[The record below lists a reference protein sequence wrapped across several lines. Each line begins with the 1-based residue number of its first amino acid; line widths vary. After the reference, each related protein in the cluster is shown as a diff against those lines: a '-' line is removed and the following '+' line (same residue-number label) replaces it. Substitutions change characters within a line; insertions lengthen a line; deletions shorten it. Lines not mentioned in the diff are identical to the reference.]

1 MLERDRALGSEAAR
15 PRSATAAAAGAV
27 EKKIVCWASP
37 GCVHQCGLIATVEDG
52 KLVRLRGN
60 PEYPTPNRGCADRMP
75 HHIKWLYSP
84 EQLMYPLKRIGERG
98 EDRWKRISWDQA
110 LDEIA
115 AKLAGLKAQF
125 GAETLSVHEGT
136 YRSDMYP
143 MRTRFL
149 NLFGNPSNI
158 GCAGTICRCNTIAM
172 NYALLGCANS
182 RAKVHQMD
190 CVVLH
195 GNNVRHTS
203 PLDWQRLRKRMEAKE
218 VKVIVIDPRKTDAGR
233 HADLWL
239 QLRPGTDAALLLSW
253 INVIIEE
260 GLYDKAFVEEWT
272 AGFEELRARAA
283 QYTPERVADITWVS
297 PELIRASARMYATSK
312 PASFHWGSATDMI
325 GRNSIRVEQA
335 RICLRALTGNLAEGG
350 GEMVVGPG
358 PIIGGTMGVRDS
370 MLVFP
375 DMIPPEQR
383 AKQIGTDRFKLM
395 GWPGYEAMRTYH
407 EETYGVPFPTAAHNF
422 VAVQP
427 LFWKAILEKDPYPVT
442 AMITWGSNVM
452 LNGGD
457 VHTMYRALKSPNLEL
472 HVAMEHFMTPTALL
486 ADYVLPIASKLEK
499 PMCATHEDFAPT
511 IACSEAA
518 VAPLGER
525 RGDYLVWK
533 GLAERLGFGEYFPWE
548 TEEELAD
555 ERLAPLGL
563 TFHEV
568 ATEKYFVRSDEP
580 WTYKSINPRTGR
592 PTGFATPSGKVELY
606 SRVLEELGYDPLPYY
621 EEPPESPV
629 STPEVAVE
637 YPLILNTGA
646 NFRPMF
652 HSENRHWGMGY
663 REQHPDPITE
673 IHPDTAAPLGIQ
685 EGDWVCVET
694 RRGVIK
700 QKAHVTDEIHP
711 RVVNVQRHWW
721 FPEQPAAEPSLH
733 GLWQSNCNVLTMG
746 DDPDTYDPVTGG
758 WPLRALLCKAYK
770 APVAGE
776 EEQA

>member
-1 MLERDRALGSEAAR
+1 VDAKRERENV
-15 PRSATAAAAGAV
+15 V

-52 KLVRLRGN
+52 RLVRLRGN
-60 PEYPTPNRGCADRMP
+60 PDYPTPNHGCADRMP

-84 EQLMYPLKRIGERG
+84 EQLLHPLKRVGERG
-98 EDRWKRISWDQA
+98 EDRWEQIPWDQA

-115 AKLAGLKAQF
+115 AKLAALKEKY
-125 GAETLSVHEGT
+125 GAETLAVHEGT

-158 GCAGTICRCNTIAM
+158 GCAGTICRCNTVAL

-182 RAKVHQMD
+182 RAKLTQME

-195 GNNVRHTS
+195 GNNIRHTA
-203 PLDWQRLRKRMEAKE
+203 PLDWQRLKRRMEAGE
-218 VKVIVIDPRKTDAGR
+218 VKVIVIDPRKTEAGAY
-233 HADLWL
+233 ADLWL
-239 QLRPGTDAALLLSW
+239 QLRPGTDTALLMAW
-253 INVIIEE
+253 INVIVEE
-260 GLYDKAFVEEWT
+260 GLYDKAFVDEWT
-272 AGFEELRARAA
+272 SGFDELRARAA
-283 QYTPERVADITWVS
+283 EYTPERVAEITWV
-297 PELIRASARMYATSK
+297 PPDLIRAAARMYATSK
-312 PASFHWGSATDMI
+312 PAGFHWGSATDML

-335 RICLRALTGNLAEGG
+335 RICLRAITGNLAEGG

-358 PIIGGTMGVRDS
+358 PIIGGKMGIRDS

-375 DMIPPEQR
+375 EMIPPEQR
-383 AKQIGTDRFKLM
+383 KKQIGSDRFKLM
-395 GWPGYEAMRTYH
+395 GWPGYEAMRKYH
-407 EETYGVPFPTAAHNF
+407 EEAYGVPFPTAAHNF

-427 LFWKAILEKDPYPVT
+427 LIWKAIVEQDPYPVT
-442 AMITWGSNVM
+442 AMITWGSNVL

-457 VHTMYRALKSPNLEL
+457 VRTMYRALKSPNLEL
-472 HVAMEHFMTPTALL
+472 HVSMEHFMTPTALL

-499 PMCATHEDFAPT
+499 PMCATHEDFAPN

-518 VAPLGER
+518 VEPLGER
-525 RGDYLVWK
+525 HGDYFVWK

-548 TEEELAD
+548 TEERLAD
-555 ERLAPLGL
+555 ERLAPLDL
-563 TFHEV
+563 TFREV
-568 ATEKYFVRSDEP
+568 ATETYFVRSEEP
-580 WTYKSINPRTGR
+580 WTYKTVNPRTGR

-606 SRVLEELGYDPLPYY
+606 SRVLEELGYDPLPFY

-629 STPEVAVE
+629 STPDVAE
-637 YPLILNTGA
+637 QYPYILITGG

-663 REQHPDPITE
+663 REQYPDPIME
-673 IHPDTAAPLGIQ
+673 VHPDVAGPLGIG

-694 RRGVIK
+694 RRGAIK
-700 QKAHVTDEIHP
+700 QRAHVTDEIHP

-758 WPLRALLCKAYK
+758 WPLRALLCKIYK
-770 APVAGE
+770 AEDPLK
-776 EEQA
+776 EEQE

>member
-1 MLERDRALGSEAAR
+1 VDAKRERENV
-15 PRSATAAAAGAV
+15 V

-52 KLVRLRGN
+52 RLVRLRGN
-60 PEYPTPNRGCADRMP
+60 PDYPTPNHGCADRMP

-84 EQLMYPLKRIGERG
+84 EQLLHPLKRIGERG
-98 EDRWKRISWDQA
+98 EDRWEQIPWDQA

-115 AKLAGLKAQF
+115 AKLAALKEKY
-125 GAETLSVHEGT
+125 GAETLAVHEGT

-158 GCAGTICRCNTIAM
+158 GCAGTICRCNTVAL

-182 RAKVHQMD
+182 RAKLTQLE

-195 GNNVRHTS
+195 GNNIRHTA
-203 PLDWQRLRKRMEAKE
+203 PLDWQRLKRRVEAKE
-218 VKVIVIDPRKTDAGR
+218 TKVIVIDPRKTEAGEY
-233 HADLWL
+233 ADLWL
-239 QLRPGTDAALLLSW
+239 QLRPGTDTALLMAW
-253 INVIIEE
+253 INVIAEE
-260 GLYDKAFVEEWT
+260 GLYDKAFVDEWT
-272 AGFEELRARAA
+272 SGFDELRARAA
-283 QYTPERVADITWVS
+283 EYTPERVAEITWV
-297 PELIRASARMYATSK
+297 PPDLIRAAARMYATSK
-312 PASFHWGSATDMI
+312 PAGFHWGSATDML

-335 RICLRALTGNLAEGG
+335 RVCLRAITGNLAEGG

-358 PIIGGTMGVRDS
+358 PIIGGKMGIRDS

-375 DMIPPEQR
+375 EMIPPEQR
-383 AKQIGTDRFKLM
+383 MKQIGAGRFRLM
-395 GWPGYEAMRTYH
+395 GWPGYEAMARYH

-427 LFWKAILEKDPYPVT
+427 LIWKAIIEKDPYPIT
-442 AMITWGSNVM
+442 AMITWGSNVL

-472 HVAMEHFMTPTALL
+472 HVSMEHFMTPTALL

-499 PMCATHEDFAPT
+499 PMCATHEDFAPN

-518 VAPLGER
+518 VEPLGER
-525 RGDYLVWK
+525 HGDYFVWK

-548 TEEELAD
+548 TEEQLAG

-563 TFHEV
+563 TFQEV
-568 ATEKYFVRSDEP
+568 ATETYFVRSEEP
-580 WTYKSINPRTGR
+580 WTYKTINPRTGK

-606 SRVLEELGYDPLPYY
+606 SRVLEELGYDPLPFY

-629 STPEVAVE
+629 STPDVAE
-637 YPLILNTGA
+637 QYPYILITGG

-663 REQHPDPITE
+663 REQYPDPIME
-673 IHPDTAAPLGIQ
+673 LHPDVAGPLRIA

-694 RRGVIK
+694 RRGAIK
-700 QKAHVTDEIHP
+700 QRAHVTDQIHP

-721 FPEQPAAEPSLH
+721 FPEQPAVEPSLH

-758 WPLRALLCKAYK
+758 WPLRALLCKIYK
-770 APVAGE
+770 AEDPLK
-776 EEQA
+776 EEQE

>member
-1 MLERDRALGSEAAR
+1 VEATRERANVE
-15 PRSATAAAAGAV
+15 

-52 KLVRLRGN
+52 RLVRLRGN
-60 PEYPTPNRGCADRMP
+60 PDYPTPNHGCADRMP

-84 EQLMYPLKRIGERG
+84 EQLLHPLKRVGERG
-98 EDRWKRISWDQA
+98 EDRWEQIPWDQA

-115 AKLAGLKAQF
+115 AKLAALKERY
-125 GAETLSVHEGT
+125 GAETLAVQEGT

-182 RAKVHQMD
+182 RAKLAQME

-195 GNNVRHTS
+195 GNNIRHTA
-203 PLDWQRLRKRMEAKE
+203 PLDWQRLKRRVEAGETKL
-218 VKVIVIDPRKTDAGR
+218 IVIDPRKTEAGGY
-233 HADLWL
+233 ADLWL
-239 QLRPGTDAALLLSW
+239 QLRPGTDTALLMAW
-253 INVIIEE
+253 INVIVEE
-260 GLYDKAFVEEWT
+260 GLYDKAFVDDWT
-272 AGFEELRARAA
+272 SGFDELRARAA
-283 QYTPERVADITWVS
+283 EYTPERVAEITWVA
-297 PELIRASARMYATSK
+297 PDLIRASARLYATSK
-312 PASFHWGSATDMI
+312 PAGFHWGSATDML

-335 RICLRALTGNLAEGG
+335 RVCLRAISGNLAEGG
-350 GEMVVGPG
+350 GEVVVGPG
-358 PIIGGTMGVRDS
+358 PVIGGKMGIRDS

-375 DMIPPEQR
+375 EMIGPEQR
-383 AKQIGTDRFKLM
+383 KKQIGSDRFRLM
-395 GWPGYEAMRTYH
+395 GWPGYEAMARYH

-427 LFWKAILEKDPYPVT
+427 LMWKAILEKDPYPIA
-442 AMITWGSNVM
+442 AMITWGSNVL

-472 HVAMEHFMTPTALL
+472 HVSMEHFMTPTALL

-499 PMCATHEDFAPT
+499 PMCATHEDFAPN

-518 VAPLGER
+518 VEPLGER
-525 RGDYLVWK
+525 HGDYFVWK
-533 GLAERLGFGEYFPWE
+533 GLAERLGFGGYFPWQ
-548 TEEELAD
+548 TEEELAN

-563 TFHEV
+563 TFDEV
-568 ATEKYFVRSDEP
+568 ATERYFVRSEEP
-580 WTYKSINPRTGR
+580 WTYKTINPRTGKL
-592 PTGFATPSGKVELY
+592 TGFATPSGKVELY
-606 SRVLEELGYDPLPYY
+606 SRVLDELGYDPLPFY

-629 STPEVAVE
+629 STPDVAEE
-637 YPLILNTGA
+637 YPYILITGG

-663 REQHPDPITE
+663 REQYPDPIME
-673 IHPDTAAPLGIQ
+673 LHPDAAGPLGIQ

-694 RRGVIK
+694 RRGAIR
-700 QKAHVTDEIHP
+700 QRAHVTDEIHP
-711 RVVNVQRHWW
+711 WVVNVQRHWW

-758 WPLRALLCKAYK
+758 WPLRALLCKIYK
-770 APVAGE
+770 AEDPLK
-776 EEQA
+776 EEQE